1 MKVYG
6 IKNCDTCKK
15 ALLVLTEKGFNTDL
29 IDIRDTPLSLAQIT
43 VFANKFGSMLI
54 NKRSTTWRKLSEAER
69 TLPIEKLL
77 VLAPTVMKRPIID
90 NGTLFL
96 GWNKEVIEALTVE

>member
-6 IKNCDTCKK
+6 IKNCVTCKK
-15 ALLVLTEKGFNTDL
+15 ALSVLTEKGFNTDL

-54 NKRSTTWRKLSEAER
+54 NKRSTTWRKLSEEER
-69 TLPIEKLL
+69 NLSIEKLL

>member
-1 MKVYG
+1 
-6 IKNCDTCKK
+6 
-15 ALLVLTEKGFNTDL
+15 
-29 IDIRDTPLSLAQIT
+29 
-43 VFANKFGSMLI
+43 MLI
-54 NKRSTTWRKLSEAER
+54 NKRSTTWRKLSEEER
-69 TLPIEKLL
+69 NLSIEKLL

>member
-15 ALLVLTEKGFNTDL
+15 ALSVLTKKGFNTHL

-43 VFANKFGSMLI
+43 VFVNKFGSMLI
-54 NKRSTTWRKLSEAER
+54 NKRSTTWRKLSEEER
-69 TLPIEKLL
+69 NLSIEKLL

>member
-15 ALLVLTEKGFNTDL
+15 ALSKLTGNGSNAEF
-29 IDIRDTPLSLAQIT
+29 IDIRDKPLTSSQIT
-43 VFANKFGSMLI
+43 LFVDKFGSLLI
-54 NKRSTTWRKLSEAER
+54 NKRSTTWRNLSETER
-69 TLPIEKLL
+69 VLPIETLL
-77 VLAPTVMKRPIID
+77 EISPTVMKRPIID

-96 GWNKEVIEALTVE
+96 GWNKEIIEALTT

>member
-6 IKNCDTCKK
+6 IKNWDTCKK
-15 ALLVLTEKGFNTDL
+15 ALSVLTEKGFNTDL
-29 IDIRDTPLSLAQIT
+29 IDIRDTPLSLVQIT

-54 NKRSTTWRKLSEAER
+54 NKRSTTWRKLSEEER
-69 TLPIEKLL
+69 NLSIEKLL

>member
-15 ALLVLTEKGFNTDL
+15 ALSVLTEKGFNTDL

-54 NKRSTTWRKLSEAER
+54 NKRSTTWRKLSEEER
-69 TLPIEKLL
+69 NLSIEKLL

-96 GWNKEVIEALTVE
+96 GWNKEVIEALTGE

>member
-1 MKVYG
+1 MKIYG

-15 ALLVLTEKGFNTDL
+15 ALSVLTEKGFNTDL

-54 NKRSTTWRKLSEAER
+54 NKRSTTWRKLSEEER
-69 TLPIEKLL
+69 NLSIEKLL

>member
-15 ALLVLTEKGFNTDL
+15 ALSILTEKGFNTDL

-54 NKRSTTWRKLSEAER
+54 NKRSTTWRKLSEEER
-69 TLPIEKLL
+69 NLSIEKLL

-90 NGTLFL
+90 NGNLFL
-96 GWNKEVIEALTVE
+96 GWNKEVIEALTVK

>member
-15 ALLVLTEKGFNTDL
+15 ALSVLTEKGFNTDL

-54 NKRSTTWRKLSEAER
+54 NKKSTTWRKLSEEER
-69 TLPIEKLL
+69 NLSIEKLL

>member
-15 ALLVLTEKGFNTDL
+15 ALSVLTEKGFDTDL

-54 NKRSTTWRKLSEAER
+54 NKRSTTWRNLSETER
-69 TLPIEKLL
+69 ALPIETLL
-77 VLAPTVMKRPIID
+77 EIAPTVMKRPIID

-96 GWNKEVIEALTVE
+96 GWNKEIIEALTT

>member
-15 ALLVLTEKGFNTDL
+15 ALSVLTEKGFNTDL

-54 NKRSTTWRKLSEAER
+54 NKRSTTWRKLSEEER
-69 TLPIEKLL
+69 NLSIEKLL

>member
-15 ALLVLTEKGFNTDL
+15 ALSVLTEKGFNTDL

-43 VFANKFGSMLI
+43 VFANKFGPMLI
-54 NKRSTTWRKLSEAER
+54 NKRSTTWRKLSEEER
-69 TLPIEKLL
+69 NLSIEKLL

>member
-6 IKNCDTCKK
+6 IKNCDTCRK
-15 ALLVLTEKGFNTDL
+15 ALSTLAGNGFNAEF
-29 IDIRDTPLSLAQIT
+29 IDIRDKPLTSSQIT
-43 VFANKFGSMLI
+43 LFVNKFGSLLI

-69 TLPIEKLL
+69 TLPVEKLL

-90 NGTLFL
+90 NGNLFL

>member
-15 ALLVLTEKGFNTDL
+15 ALSVLTEKGFDTDL

-54 NKRSTTWRKLSEAER
+54 NKRSTTWRKLSEEER
-69 TLPIEKLL
+69 NLSIEKLL